1 MSSSSGINAD
11 LAEIRALVDRYA
23 IAMDQVDLDA
33 FPQLFVSDGALVVLA
48 PGREKPMGTFT
59 GPGADGVGMIAVLMS
74 ELYRDTLHHITTH
87 HVTVDGDEAHG
98 WTYTLAYHVVAGED
112 GGVLET
118 LGVKYEE
125 HCVRTPV
132 GWRFQTRRATRLWS
146 QVTPTPHEPLMI
158 DRAAARAR
166 AKAPGG

>member
-1 MSSSSGINAD
+1 MSSSSDTNAD

-23 IAMDQVDLDA
+23 IAMDQADLDA

-59 GPGADGVGMIAVLMS
+59 GPGADGVGLIASLMS

-87 HVTVDGDEAHG
+87 HVTVDGD
-98 WTYTLAYHVVAGED
+98 
-112 GGVLET
+112 GGGGLET

-125 HCVRTPV
+125 HCVRTPQ

-146 QVTPTPHEPLMI
+146 QVTPTSHEPLKI

-166 AKAPGG
+166 PQVPSA